1 MLRVI
6 SFYVFECFITYLKI
20 HELIRIRDIQLI
32 RCNQKAQLCP
42 PATILAKI
50 FGTFY
55 LFTNKCFLP
64 SPSPTLLNPNTML
77 MVVHLMPTWATP
89 KIPTLDGEGGG
100 GGGVNRRKILS
111 YQLLLGQMS

>member
-64 SPSPTLLNPNTML
+64 SPSPTLLTPNTML

-100 GGGVNRRKILS
+100 GGVNRRKILS